1 MYQSYFWHFINLFR
15 QKVVLLLFVALLG
28 LSGTASAQL
37 NYLEYVNKKLY
48 FGITMGVN
56 ISTYKY
62 SPSEAFTY
70 NDTILNI
77 GAKRGPGFNLGI
89 ITNLKLG
96 KHFDLRFVPALSFA
110 DKSLEFTLYNDSIVS
125 KNIESININFPI
137 SLRLKSKPIN
147 DMRIYV
153 LAGLKYN
160 LDLASNAKAR
170 LAEDQIKIG
179 RHDFSYEYGIGVQ
192 FFFPLFI
199 FSPEIKISNG
209 LYNVHAVNNNLIYS
223 GVLDKLQTRTILI
236 SFHFEG

>member
-1 MYQSYFWHFINLFR
+1 MYRSYFRHFIHLFR
-15 QKVVLLLFVALLG
+15 HKIVLIGIVLFGFGQVAN
-28 LSGTASAQL
+28 AQL
-37 NYLEYVNKKLY
+37 NYLEYVNKKIY

-62 SPSEAFTY
+62 SHSDRFTY
-70 NDTILNI
+70 NDTILGVQNN
-77 GAKRGPGFNLGI
+77 RGPGFNLGI
-89 ITNLKLG
+89 VTNLKLG
-96 KHFDLRFVPALSFA
+96 KYFDLRFIPALSFA
-110 DKSLEFTLYNDSIVS
+110 DKSLDFRMAGDSIVN

-137 SLRLKSKPIN
+137 SIRFKSQPIK

-160 LDLASNAKAR
+160 MDLASNAKAR
-170 LAEDQIKIG
+170 QAEDQIKIG
-179 RHDFSYEYGIGVQ
+179 RHDFSYEYGIGIQ

-209 LYNVHAVNNNLIYS
+209 IYNVHSVNDNLIYS